1 MAKRN
6 DSEATSP
13 SPAKPEGEW
22 ITLGVHDYVDKII
35 SQTVYYYDEKG
46 EEIASCH
53 VVPPEEPEPDVEPA
67 PEPDAPDDAPV
78 SDPDELA
85 PEDPPPFDPRVP
97 PELDAEPESS
107 LPTEPSPD
115 AGTDVRQA
123 TLADK
128 TTPRRPP

>member
-1 MAKRN
+1 MSSA
-6 DSEATSP
+6 DPYCWTTAP
-13 SPAKPEGEW
+13 
-22 ITLGVHDYVDKII
+22 VVVDR
-35 SQTVYYYDEKG
+35 STQSTVVEPG
-46 EEIASCH
+46 S
-53 VVPPEEPEPDVEPA
+53 VPPEELGPDVEPA

-85 PEDPPPFDPRVP
+85 PDDPPPLDPRVP